1 MSPVISLRYN
11 AQMTWRMYFSRIWSN
26 AAPLRWMGDRHWG
39 SVWISVVSA
48 TALGAL
54 ALITLALVRNVD
66 RAQDLQEQAQWWR
79 MHTLSVLV
87 DAERIDT
94 ALNKALRGERG
105 FVLTRHPKALATFK
119 QGLIDYAKVASELRV
134 LTRDRILQ
142 QRRLGELDRRV
153 AAFARVSRQ
162 VVDLVTDGKE
172 ALAMATVRTGR
183 EREAVENASSMLD
196 EIKAEERRLLT
207 VRERSSVMSAEQA
220 RRSGRVVLCVAAVLL
235 VLIAGAIA
243 AMLRSRDRSLRSAV
257 AAKESERLYRLLAD
271 HSNDLIVLIG
281 LDGIRR
287 YVSPAAYP
295 LLGYRPEEMVG
306 GAPVAAIHVEDRM
319 RVMEVCKTLL
329 EGAKNPVCSYRQQ
342 HRDGHYVWLEASYH
356 LIRDDAGNPSEIVAS
371 VRDIGQRQA
380 VEREMA
386 TAAARLYEHNR
397 LFSMAA
403 SLANVGHWHVDLVG
417 GEVIWADEVYRI
429 HAVGHDYIPTLE
441 NAIDFYHPDDRERV
455 AECVRLAGETGSP
468 FDYVAKLLVADG
480 SVRNVAAQGQ
490 AERAPNGDVI
500 AIFGV
505 FRDITAQAKAQAD
518 LEHREE
524 QYRLLADNASDVVLR
539 TDIDG
544 FVTYASPSCVELS
557 GYRPEELVGRH
568 CGEFIHTD
576 DAQTVRAEHV
586 AIVTGQE
593 RARTVEYRLRHKAGD
608 WRWLE
613 SHMKVWRAPGV
624 ASGGVISA
632 IRDIGQ
638 RKELEIELIAARDKA
653 ESASRVKANFLA
665 NMSHEIR
672 TPMNGVLGFTELV
685 LAGELNPEQRRHL
698 ELIAESGR
706 SMMRL
711 LNDILDISKIDAG
724 KMGVTQE
731 SVDLRHVSRRCA
743 DLMSPIANAK
753 GVVLSARIAPS
764 VPERIVGDP
773 LRLRQI
779 MLNLIGNAVKFTDH
793 GSVTVD
799 AYVEGDT
806 LRLDVSD
813 TGVGIPA
820 ERLDAIFEQFAQ
832 ADDSTAQMHG
842 GTGLGLAISAELVR
856 LMKGTISVRSIL
868 DQGTTFSVVLPL
880 RVAVTPVTVPVSTV
894 EEPAVITTSQVRRP
908 RVLIAEDHD
917 INQELILAMAERSG
931 MDPALAVDGEEAI
944 AMIEDASRSGHPFE
958 LVLMDMQMPRVDGL
972 EATRRL
978 RAAGYTPSALPIVA
992 LTANAYADDVEA
1004 CFAAGMQ
1011 AHLAKPVRVRDLTAI
1026 LSRFVSANVA
1036 VSPAKPGIRPKLMER
1051 YQARKV
1057 ETMLRLN
1064 ALAEFDLPS
1073 DELVNDATDLLHKL
1087 AGSAGMFGEAELGL
1101 LAQQLENT
1109 LSVGAPSERAGQVR
1123 AALPAL
1129 RAAA

>member
-1 MSPVISLRYN
+1 M
-11 AQMTWRMYFSRIWSN
+11 
-26 AAPLRWMGDRHWG
+26 
-39 SVWISVVSA
+39 
-48 TALGAL
+48 
-54 ALITLALVRNVD
+54 
-66 RAQDLQEQAQWWR
+66 
-79 MHTLSVLV
+79 
-87 DAERIDT
+87 
-94 ALNKALRGERG
+94 
-105 FVLTRHPKALATFK
+105 
-119 QGLIDYAKVASELRV
+119 
-134 LTRDRILQ
+134 
-142 QRRLGELDRRV
+142 
-153 AAFARVSRQ
+153 
-162 VVDLVTDGKE
+162 
-172 ALAMATVRTGR
+172 
-183 EREAVENASSMLD
+183 
-196 EIKAEERRLLT
+196 
-207 VRERSSVMSAEQA
+207 
-220 RRSGRVVLCVAAVLL
+220 
-235 VLIAGAIA
+235 
-243 AMLRSRDRSLRSAV
+243 
-257 AAKESERLYRLLAD
+257 
-271 HSNDLIVLIG
+271 
-281 LDGIRR
+281 
-287 YVSPAAYP
+287 
-295 LLGYRPEEMVG
+295 
-306 GAPVAAIHVEDRM
+306 
-319 RVMEVCKTLL
+319 
-329 EGAKNPVCSYRQQ
+329 
-342 HRDGHYVWLEASYH
+342 
-356 LIRDDAGNPSEIVAS
+356 AS
-371 VRDIGQRQA
+371 VRDISQRQA
-380 VEREMA
+380 VEREVA
-386 TAAARLYEHNR
+386 TAAARLYENNR
-397 LFSMAA
+397 LFAMAA
-403 SLANVGHWHVDLVG
+403 SLANLGHWHVDLVAN
-417 GEVIWADEVYRI
+417 EVIWADEVYRI
-429 HAVGHDYIPTLE
+429 HAVDEDHIPSLE
-441 NAIDFYHPDDRERV
+441 NGIHFYHPDDRERV
-455 AECVRLAGETGSP
+455 GELVRLAGETGSP
-468 FDYVAKLLVADG
+468 FDFVAKLLLADG
-480 SVRNVAAQGQ
+480 SVRDVAVQGQ
-490 AERAPNGDVI
+490 AERAPNDEVI

-505 FRDITAQAKAQAD
+505 MQDITVQAKAQAA
-518 LEHREE
+518 LEQREE

-576 DAQTVRAEHV
+576 DAETVHAAHV
-586 AIVTGQE
+586 AIVTGQQ
-593 RARTVEYRLRHKAGD
+593 RASTVEYRLRHKAGD

-613 SHMKVWRAPGV
+613 SHMKVWQAPGV

-638 RKELEIELIAARDKA
+638 RKELEIELIGARDKA

-685 LAGELNPEQRRHL
+685 LAGELDPEQRRHL

-731 SVDLRHVSRRCA
+731 PVDLRHVSRRCA
-743 DLMSPIANAK
+743 DLMRPIANAK

-764 VPERIVGDP
+764 VPERIMGDP

-799 AYVEGDT
+799 AYVEGET

-813 TGVGIPA
+813 TGAGIPA

-832 ADDSTAQMHG
+832 AEDSTARTHG

-856 LMKGTISVRSIL
+856 LMNGTISVRSIL

-880 RVAVTPVTVPVSTV
+880 RVAVTPATVPLTTV
-894 EEPAVITTSQVRRP
+894 EEPAVITTSHVPRP

-917 INQELILAMAERSG
+917 INQELILAMAERAG

-944 AMIEDASRSGHPFE
+944 AMIEEASRSGRPFE

-978 RAAGYTPSALPIVA
+978 RAAGYTPGALPIVA

-1011 AHLAKPVRVRDLTAI
+1011 AHLTKPVRVRDLTGI

-1036 VSPAKPGIRPKLMER
+1036 VSPAKPGISTKLMER

-1057 ETMLRLN
+1057 ETMQRLN
-1064 ALAEFDLPS
+1064 ALAELDQPNEDLA
-1073 DELVNDATDLLHKL
+1073 NDAADLLHKL
-1087 AGSAGMFGEAELGL
+1087 AGTAGMFGEAELGS
-1101 LAQQLENT
+1101 LAKQLEDN
-1109 LSVGAPSERAGQVR
+1109 LSDWSPSERAVQVR

-1129 RAAA
+1129 LAAA